1 MEEGSGLVR
10 VEVTSGGGGVVETDH
25 GAGRRLTDGGTSG
38 RGESLATISST
49 SGFFFPRPDSST
61 SWWLAG
67 VRWDA
72 RSFTVVRL
80 TAPEASISRITG
92 KRRAARATS
101 IRLYASHSES
111 PRASRQYTN
120 SDV

>member
-1 MEEGSGLVR
+1 MEEGSGVVR
-10 VEVTSGGGGVVETDH
+10 VEVTSGGGGVVETDG

-38 RGESLATISST
+38 RGESRATISST
-49 SGFFFPRPDSST
+49 SGFLFPRADSST
-61 SWWLAG
+61 PRWLARL
-67 VRWDA
+67 RWDA

-80 TAPEASISRITG
+80 TDPSASMSRITG

-111 PRASRQYTN
+111 PRASRQ
-120 SDV
+120 